1 MSVHAE
7 PMGDGMGKVLGI
19 FAFGEKRIFC
29 DRLAAV

>member
-19 FAFGEKRIFC
+19 FAFGDDYDDF
-29 DRLAAV
+29 L